1 MTQTA
6 NISIE
11 QAVQELQKVT
21 KKKITYGGIA
31 NALDVSR
38 QAISNRA
45 ARNSV
50 LQDYEW
56 ERLKEYF
63 IKDKDIDFNDNK
75 TPVVKDNIEVDYYE
89 DVFGSCGKGTF
100 VLSEAKERMLVPKK
114 FFTSYSPA
122 KQYSI
127 INAYGDSMFP
137 YIHDKD
143 KLIVEHWEGGQIID
157 NRVYVFRYKD
167 KLYVKRLVD
176 NLQQFIIKSD
186 NTLYEPIKAHI
197 RDIQVIGKIVGVF
210 RYID

>member
-1 MTQTA
+1 MLLSEA
-6 NISIE
+6 ISD
-11 QAVQELQKVT
+11 LQKLT
-21 KKKITYGGIA
+21 KKKVTYEQIGKV
-31 NALDVSR
+31 LD
-38 QAISNRA
+38 ISNQAVSNRVQ
-45 ARNSV
+45 RGV
-50 LQDYEW
+50 ELKDYEW
-56 ERLKEYF
+56 ENLKEHF
-63 IKDKDIDFNDNK
+63 LKDSDSGINDNK